1 MFKRY
6 LWKLCWLAF
15 ALVKRG
21 ESMKKIY
28 LVVIVLFFISTKVYT
43 LLHNNIFF
51 CRNSPECDL
60 SHVLPDY
67 REQISGTPLKYTLIN
82 TAPLAQV
89 VVRHYELLSQHW
101 SPDDMVTP
109 AQWRHNVDIY
119 IPETAKEHHALVVV
133 NNGIN
138 YDFWMGWIRL
148 IHFTTAYIFTVAL
161 LFRIYWACVGN
172 EYAREMFLVPFWRRA
187 WRKGVISEIRW
198 YFFLEK
204 EAHRYYGHNPVAG
217 LAVMFY
223 FWMSVL
229 MVCSGFA
236 LYGEGLGTD
245 SWAYQ
250 WFGWMIRLTGN
261 DSLALHFWHRLGM
274 WFIIAFV
281 IAHVYTAIRED
292 IMSRQSVISVM
303 ISGWRWFR

>member
-1 MFKRY
+1 
-6 LWKLCWLAF
+6 
-15 ALVKRG
+15 
-21 ESMKKIY
+21 
-28 LVVIVLFFISTKVYT
+28 
-43 LLHNNIFF
+43 
-51 CRNSPECDL
+51 
-60 SHVLPDY
+60 
-67 REQISGTPLKYTLIN
+67 
-82 TAPLAQV
+82 
-89 VVRHYELLSQHW
+89 
-101 SPDDMVTP
+101 
-109 AQWRHNVDIY
+109 
-119 IPETAKEHHALVVV
+119 
-133 NNGIN
+133 
-138 YDFWMGWIRL
+138 
-148 IHFTTAYIFTVAL
+148 
-161 LFRIYWACVGN
+161 
-172 EYAREMFLVPFWRRA
+172 
-187 WRKGVISEIRW
+187 
-198 YFFLEK
+198 
-204 EAHRYYGHNPVAG
+204 HNPVAG

>member
-1 MFKRY
+1 MSTPERCFWFRSGAEPGAK
-6 LWKLCWLAF
+6 
-15 ALVKRG
+15 ALSAKSAG
-21 ESMKKIY
+21 
-28 LVVIVLFFISTKVYT
+28 
-43 LLHNNIFF
+43 IF
-51 CRNSPECDL
+51 S
-60 SHVLPDY
+60 S
-67 REQISGTPLKYTLIN
+67 K
-82 TAPLAQV
+82 
-89 VVRHYELLSQHW
+89 
-101 SPDDMVTP
+101 
-109 AQWRHNVDIY
+109 
-119 IPETAKEHHALVVV
+119 
-133 NNGIN
+133 
-138 YDFWMGWIRL
+138 
-148 IHFTTAYIFTVAL
+148 
-161 LFRIYWACVGN
+161 
-172 EYAREMFLVPFWRRA
+172 
-187 WRKGVISEIRW
+187 
-198 YFFLEK
+198 K

>member
-1 MFKRY
+1 MSTPGDVSGSVLAPRTAQRRY
-6 LWKLCWLAF
+6 QRNP
-15 ALVKRG
+15 LV
-21 ESMKKIY
+21 
-28 LVVIVLFFISTKVYT
+28 
-43 LLHNNIFF
+43 
-51 CRNSPECDL
+51 
-60 SHVLPDY
+60 
-67 REQISGTPLKYTLIN
+67 
-82 TAPLAQV
+82 
-89 VVRHYELLSQHW
+89 
-101 SPDDMVTP
+101 
-109 AQWRHNVDIY
+109 
-119 IPETAKEHHALVVV
+119 
-133 NNGIN
+133 
-138 YDFWMGWIRL
+138 
-148 IHFTTAYIFTVAL
+148 
-161 LFRIYWACVGN
+161 
-172 EYAREMFLVPFWRRA
+172 
-187 WRKGVISEIRW
+187 
-198 YFFLEK
+198 FFLEK

>member
-1 MFKRY
+1 M
-6 LWKLCWLAF
+6 
-15 ALVKRG
+15 ALDHGVIHCRPAVTGYFIGRPLPSIQG
-21 ESMKKIY
+21 EATFM
-28 LVVIVLFFISTKVYT
+28 
-43 LLHNNIFF
+43 
-51 CRNSPECDL
+51 
-60 SHVLPDY
+60 
-67 REQISGTPLKYTLIN
+67 
-82 TAPLAQV
+82 
-89 VVRHYELLSQHW
+89 
-101 SPDDMVTP
+101 
-109 AQWRHNVDIY
+109 
-119 IPETAKEHHALVVV
+119 
-133 NNGIN
+133 
-138 YDFWMGWIRL
+138 FWMGWIRL

-172 EYAREMFLVPFWRRA
+172 EYAEGDVSGSVLAPRTAQRRYQRNPLV
-187 WRKGVISEIRW
+187 
-198 YFFLEK
+198 FFLEK
-204 EAHRYYGHNPVAG
+204 EAHRYYGHNPIAG

>member
-1 MFKRY
+1 M
-6 LWKLCWLAF
+6 
-15 ALVKRG
+15 
-21 ESMKKIY
+21 
-28 LVVIVLFFISTKVYT
+28 
-43 LLHNNIFF
+43 
-51 CRNSPECDL
+51 
-60 SHVLPDY
+60 
-67 REQISGTPLKYTLIN
+67 
-82 TAPLAQV
+82 
-89 VVRHYELLSQHW
+89 
-101 SPDDMVTP
+101 
-109 AQWRHNVDIY
+109 
-119 IPETAKEHHALVVV
+119 
-133 NNGIN
+133 
-138 YDFWMGWIRL
+138 FWMGWIRL

-172 EYAREMFLVPFWRRA
+172 EYAGEMFLVPFWRRA
-187 WRKGVISEIRW
+187 RRKGVISEIRW

>member
-1 MFKRY
+1 
-6 LWKLCWLAF
+6 
-15 ALVKRG
+15 
-21 ESMKKIY
+21 
-28 LVVIVLFFISTKVYT
+28 
-43 LLHNNIFF
+43 
-51 CRNSPECDL
+51 
-60 SHVLPDY
+60 
-67 REQISGTPLKYTLIN
+67 
-82 TAPLAQV
+82 
-89 VVRHYELLSQHW
+89 
-101 SPDDMVTP
+101 
-109 AQWRHNVDIY
+109 
-119 IPETAKEHHALVVV
+119 
-133 NNGIN
+133 
-138 YDFWMGWIRL
+138 MGWIRL
-148 IHFTTAYIFTVAL
+148 IHFTTAYILLSRCCFVFTGHVSAMSTPGDVSGSVL
-161 LFRIYWACVGN
+161 APRLAQRRYQRN
-172 EYAREMFLVPFWRRA
+172 PLV
-187 WRKGVISEIRW
+187 
-198 YFFLEK
+198 FFPRK

>member
-1 MFKRY
+1 MALDHGVIHCR
-6 LWKLCWLAF
+6 LAVTGYF
-15 ALVKRG
+15 IGRPLPSIQG
-21 ESMKKIY
+21 EATFM
-28 LVVIVLFFISTKVYT
+28 
-43 LLHNNIFF
+43 
-51 CRNSPECDL
+51 
-60 SHVLPDY
+60 
-67 REQISGTPLKYTLIN
+67 
-82 TAPLAQV
+82 
-89 VVRHYELLSQHW
+89 
-101 SPDDMVTP
+101 
-109 AQWRHNVDIY
+109 
-119 IPETAKEHHALVVV
+119 
-133 NNGIN
+133 
-138 YDFWMGWIRL
+138 FWMGWIRL

-172 EYAREMFLVPFWRRA
+172 EYAVEMFLVPFWRRA
-187 WRKGVISEIRW
+187 RRKGVISEIRW

-204 EAHRYYGHNPVAG
+204 EAHRYYGHNPIAG